1 MAFDGIVVHALACEL
16 NEKLQDARLDK
27 IYQPES
33 DELLLALHGPAGAY
47 KVTLSANA
55 SIPRVAISESPKENP
70 MVAPMFCMLLRKH
83 LGSAHLLCVRQPDLE
98 RMLCFDFETRNELGD
113 TVTKSL
119 IIEMMGRHSNII
131 LVDEN
136 GRVADSIKRIDF
148 SVSSKRQI
156 LPGLP
161 YEMPPAQ
168 SKINP
173 LSCNLEG
180 FMQALSGYETGE
192 TLSRT
197 LLSRFQGISP
207 LLARE
212 IVFRALSEADMPCS
226 QVSYTQLL
234 DVATTMHAMF
244 AGIAKKNFS
253 PCILTDNQTNR
264 LLEFSA
270 IKITQYGSSVSLQT
284 NDSMATLI
292 ADFYRERDKKE
303 RISRKSA
310 NLCKTVSSNIERC
323 AKKLQ
328 LQSAEL
334 ADTGKR
340 EKWRQYGELITANMY
355 QIEKGAENIRVPNY
369 FAEDFP
375 MVVIPLDKQLSPS
388 ANAQRYFK
396 KYTKAKTAGIE
407 LTRQMEITRNELD
420 YLESVDEALA
430 RAESSADLAQISEE
444 LAAQGYVRTARD
456 NKRKKE
462 TPIAPMVY
470 YTGDGFKVLA
480 GKNNKQNDYVTCKL
494 AHNKDLWFHAKNIP
508 GSHVIL
514 CYEQMRPFTNEA
526 ITEAASLA
534 AFYSKAKEAEKV
546 PVDYTE
552 IKNVKKPTGAKPGFV
567 IYTTN
572 QTAYV
577 TPAELKKEE
586 D

>member
-1 MAFDGIVVHALACEL
+1 
-16 NEKLQDARLDK
+16 
-27 IYQPES
+27 
-33 DELLLALHGPAGAY
+33 
-47 KVTLSANA
+47 
-55 SIPRVAISESPKENP
+55 
-70 MVAPMFCMLLRKH
+70 MFCMLLRKH
-83 LGSAHLLCVRQPDLE
+83 LSSAHLVSVRQPDLE
-98 RMLCFDFETRNELGD
+98 RMLCFDLETRNELGD
-113 TVTKSL
+113 LVQKTL
-119 IIEMMGRHSNII
+119 IIEIMGRHSNII
-131 LVDEN
+131 LTDEN
-136 GRVADSIKRIDF
+136 GRVVDSIKRIDF

-168 SKINP
+168 DKKDP
-173 LSCNLEG
+173 LLCNLEDIL
-180 FMQALSGYETGE
+180 QELKNLPEGE
-192 TLSRT
+192 MLSRV
-197 LLSRFQGISP
+197 LLGRFQGVSP
-207 LLARE
+207 LIARE
-212 IVFRALSEADMPCS
+212 IIFRGIGEIDCPCQNLSYDR
-226 QVSYTQLL
+226 LL
-234 DVATTMHAMF
+234 DVATAMHRLYTDVRS
-244 AGIAKKNFS
+244 GNFS
-253 PCILTDNQTNR
+253 PCVLTDAQTGK
-264 LLEFSA
+264 LMEFSA
-270 IKITQYGSSVSLQT
+270 LFIQQYGSAAIVT
-284 NDSMATLI
+284 PYDSMASLV
-292 ADFYRERDKKE
+292 AQFYQERNKKE
-303 RISRKSA
+303 RMARRSA
-310 NLCKTVSSNIERC
+310 NLAKIVSSNIERC